1 MEIKIPKEVRLHK
14 ETVLFGLTLRQLLCS
29 VLAVGAAVAVYL
41 TLGPVLGKETASW
54 VCILSAAPFAVAGF
68 FQYNGLTFGQFLWAV
83 LKSQVLY
90 AAPRVFRAENIYC
103 AALSKKGAP
112 YDDQNPC
119 RRPPWRS

>member
-41 TLGPVLGKETASW
+41 VLGPVLGKETASW

-112 YDDQNPC
+112 YDDQNP
-119 RRPPWRS
+119 